1 MFRVF
6 CWWVW
11 FFWVCSV
18 LAVLLQLCVFLEVDA
33 GVAGGVPGDGGGEGS
48 AALVAD
54 DAENDSV
61 APGVAGE
68 ADVVVVFAVV
78 GLVWVWV

>member
-1 MFRVF
+1 MDC

-33 GVAGGVPGDGGGEGS
+33 GVAGGVPGDGGGEDE
-48 AALVAD
+48 AALVAGD
-54 DAENDSV
+54 GEDGAAD
-61 APGVAGE
+61 E
-68 ADVVVVFAVV
+68 ADEVLMFAVD
-78 GLVWVWV
+78 LVEL